1 MIPKR
6 LFLTNYGD
14 GGEDDD
20 LFESPLC
27 ESGTLEV
34 LHRPDLVCKLLTLQT
49 NSFIAK
55 ASDPAN
61 KFFCKKKLLTLQTNS
76 FIAKASDP
84 VATKIVL

>member
-6 LFLTNYGD
+6 LFLTND
-14 GGEDDD
+14 DADGEDDD

-34 LHRPDLVCKLLTLQT
+34 LHRPYLVCKLLTLQT
-49 NSFIAK
+49 NSFITK

-61 KFFCKKKLLTLQTNS
+61 KFFYNKS
-76 FIAKASDP
+76 F
-84 VATKIVL
+84 